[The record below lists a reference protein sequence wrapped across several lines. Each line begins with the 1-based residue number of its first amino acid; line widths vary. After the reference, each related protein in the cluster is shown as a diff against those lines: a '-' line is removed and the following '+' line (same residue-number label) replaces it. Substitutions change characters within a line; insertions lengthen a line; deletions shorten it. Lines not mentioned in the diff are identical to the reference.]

1 MMSLVTQH
9 RARGRC
15 ADCGFRWRW
24 SRWQRGQAI
33 AVGAMICPACGGKRW
48 QIDAEIRGP
57 WPGWRLVLGLVLWLL
72 LFAGA
77 LIGLLLMGR
86 RA

>member
-1 MMSLVTQH
+1 M
-9 RARGRC
+9 
-15 ADCGFRWRW
+15 
-24 SRWQRGQAI
+24 
-33 AVGAMICPACGGKRW
+33 GAMICPACGGKRW